1 MQPTPHTGAPSFA
14 ESARDP
20 RYGED
25 RVYQLMTVAAILV
38 VLATVW
44 IF

>member
-1 MQPTPHTGAPSFA
+1 MQSLPQTGDPFFA
-14 ESARDP
+14 ESELTP
-20 RYGED
+20 RRAED
-25 RVYQLMTVAAILV
+25 RVYQLVTVAAILA